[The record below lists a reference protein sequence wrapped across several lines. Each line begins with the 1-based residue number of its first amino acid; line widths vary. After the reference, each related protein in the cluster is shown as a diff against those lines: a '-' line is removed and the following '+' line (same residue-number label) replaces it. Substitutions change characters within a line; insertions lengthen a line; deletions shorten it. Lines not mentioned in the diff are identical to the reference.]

1 MYFKVLR
8 VVNRPD
14 FTSIS
19 QWNCLKEKQKK
30 RKNKKALCQNLGDIT
45 LPTKVRLVK
54 AMVFPVVMYGC
65 ENWTVKKA
73 ECRRIDAFELWCRRR
88 LFRVPLIA
96 RRSNQQMDFTMFCI
110 YAFKSL
116 KSIFVFDPVILTLIK
131 LQKNSLDKTSQ
142 IWNFA
147 LTISFSTACNLCI
160 KQGKNI
166 EVFTF
171 PRKIWDL
178 LNLGQHSFILFMK

>member
-1 MYFKVLR
+1 MLIEIHSWSPSPHHWFYIEHPFLSDFKD
-8 VVNRPD
+8 P
-14 FTSIS
+14 
-19 QWNCLKEKQKK
+19 
-30 RKNKKALCQNLGDIT
+30 
-45 LPTKVRLVK
+45 
-54 AMVFPVVMYGC
+54 VFSLNSVFLVVMYGC
-65 ENWTVKKA
+65 ESWTVKKA

-96 RRSNQQMDFTMFCI
+96 RRSNQQMDFRMFCI

-131 LQKNSLDKTSQ
+131 LQRNSLDKTSQ

-147 LTISFSTACNLCI
+147 LTISFSTACNLCT